1 MIHKSNSTEV
11 CDQSMRTFRFHLDY
25 TSRKST
31 RLHAHNVFL
40 AGRMYIGQLWTH
52 LKSAVESGCRWLTD
66 DALHG
71 FERRKE
77 TCETHIVTSLPNSG
91 NFVSRLKASHLRR
104 LKWDL
109 KISSWRKLKLFLYFL
124 PFSFPLYLFFCTP
137 TATKKNKQQQ
147 HKTKYNDQLAA
158 IIHTCNLSKIKQK
171 CMSRV
176 SAKMSFLSRLGNKI
190 PPTRQ
195 SASTSISSVSPWC
208 IIYPYDIQTDW
219 NTILIY

>member
-40 AGRMYIGQLWTH
+40 AGRMYIGQLLTH
-52 LKSAVESGCRWLTD
+52 LKRAVESGCRWLTD

-124 PFSFPLYLFFCTP
+124 PFSFPLYLFFCTS
-137 TATKKNKQQQ
+137 TTTKKNNNNNNTKQNIMINLPLLFIRAIWVKLSKSVWVAFQQ
-147 HKTKYNDQLAA
+147 KCHFLRDSATKYLQPDSQ
-158 IIHTCNLSKIKQK
+158 HQPVYH
-171 CMSRV
+171 RYHHGV
-176 SAKMSFLSRLGNKI
+176 
-190 PPTRQ
+190 
-195 SASTSISSVSPWC
+195 
-208 IIYPYDIQTDW
+208 
-219 NTILIY
+219 